1 MPTPREI
8 VSKGMLP
15 PPALLW
21 RNLAGALALL
31 RVVLANPAAVRAA
44 RQRQG
49 PLLYRRP
56 ERPYSPPEFA
66 TGMVNRST
74 GERDVR
80 PTLYCDCR
88 APAITALAYRLGV
101 AEKTPRE
108 YATAAFD
115 FVKRNIAF
123 EIAPLCDVV
132 DVLRA
137 GAGTCMHKISLFI
150 ALCRAGGLPAR
161 YKFFTLTVTDDF
173 MEPEFERAP
182 LFKLWYDAMGSFL
195 LHGQGEV
202 WIDGAWIS
210 ADVNNDPLR
219 QAATGLPLT
228 RLGEDSVGIWLFP
241 LPGTTFWKESIP
253 IGLAA
258 SSRFVMKH
266 LAAAVDGF
274 NSGISV
280 QVEQGRRVIA
290 AVGGEEAYDAE
301 ARRRHG
307 PGAARNEL
315 ARAHERITFAKE

>member
-1 MPTPREI
+1 MPTPWEI

-15 PPALLW
+15 PPALLR

-31 RVVLANPAAVRAA
+31 KVMRANPDAVRVA

-49 PLLYRRP
+49 PPLYRRP
-56 ERPYSPPEFA
+56 ERPYSLPEFKA
-66 TGMVNRST
+66 GMVNRST
-74 GERDVR
+74 EERYLR

-88 APAITALAYRLGV
+88 APLITALAYRLGV

-108 YATAAFD
+108 YADAAFE

-123 EIAPLCDVV
+123 EIAPLCDVAE
-132 DVLRA
+132 VLRV

-173 MEPEFERAP
+173 MEPEFARSP

-202 WIDGAWIS
+202 RIDGAWIS
-210 ADVNNDPLR
+210 ADVNIDPLR

-228 RLGEDSVGIWLFP
+228 CLGEDSVGIWLFP
-241 LPGTTFWKESIP
+241 VPGTTFWKESIP
-253 IGLAA
+253 IGLAG
-258 SSRFVMKH
+258 SSRFVMRH

-274 NSGISV
+274 NSGIGV

-290 AVGGEEAYDAE
+290 AAGGEAAYDAE
-301 ARRRHG
+301 ARRRRG

-315 ARAHERITFAKE
+315 ASAHERITFERD